1 MNKQITL
8 SAFNDELAK
17 VRTKK
22 KEFLAQMDRII
33 PWGEWK
39 ALIQPYYYKGER
51 GNKPYELELML
62 RLFIL
67 QNLYNLSD
75 EGTVA
80 EVIDSRAFSEF
91 CGVDSSNQV
100 PDGDTLG
107 RFRNLL
113 MKHGLQQQLF
123 AQVVTMLTE
132 RGLILKKGTIVDS
145 TIIAAPSSTKNVEKK
160 RNPDAHQTKKGN
172 T

>member
-62 RLFIL
+62 RIFIL

-80 EVIDSRAFSEF
+80 EVIHCHMKKFFRRFAICSLETLATVCCLF
-91 CGVDSSNQV
+91 CGRRKMHMRLYIQ
-100 PDGDTLG
+100 
-107 RFRNLL
+107 
-113 MKHGLQQQLF
+113 
-123 AQVVTMLTE
+123 
-132 RGLILKKGTIVDS
+132 I
-145 TIIAAPSSTKNVEKK
+145 
-160 RNPDAHQTKKGN
+160 
-172 T
+172 

>member
-22 KEFLAQMDRII
+22 KEFPAQMDRII

-80 EVIDSRAFSEF
+80 EVIDSRTFLEF

-100 PDGDTLG
+100 PDGARSISMPT
-107 RFRNLL
+107 
-113 MKHGLQQQLF
+113 
-123 AQVVTMLTE
+123 T
-132 RGLILKKGTIVDS
+132 
-145 TIIAAPSSTKNVEKK
+145 
-160 RNPDAHQTKKGN
+160 
-172 T
+172 